1 MTKRKK
7 IAIISAITIALIT
20 LIIIILIVA
29 FKKDDDSKGTAY
41 VTSVSECN
49 TASAFSIPGN
59 RFAGVVEAQRA
70 EEIKVDSEKTVKEIF
85 VKEGDSVEEGDDLF
99 KYDSEAMKLELEEG
113 QIEVER
119 MENDIASYNKQIKD
133 LENEKK
139 NAGADAQVSYTT
151 QIQALQTDI
160 AKTEYDIKVK
170 NISLEK
176 LKNSIENS
184 AVKAT
189 SSGTVK
195 SLKTTEELQESGADC
210 YNDYNRVGQLQN
222 KGQIQ

>member
-170 NISLEK
+170 NISLEN
-176 LKNSIENS
+176 LKN
-184 AVKAT
+184 
-189 SSGTVK
+189 
-195 SLKTTEELQESGADC
+195 
-210 YNDYNRVGQLQN
+210 
-222 KGQIQ
+222 

>member
-29 FKKDDDSKGTAY
+29 FKKDDDGKGTAY

-139 NAGADAQVSYTT
+139 MPEPTPRFLTLRRYRH
-151 QIQALQTDI
+151 
-160 AKTEYDIKVK
+160 YRR
-170 NISLEK
+170 ISQK
-176 LKNSIENS
+176 RNTI
-184 AVKAT
+184 
-189 SSGTVK
+189 
-195 SLKTTEELQESGADC
+195 
-210 YNDYNRVGQLQN
+210 
-222 KGQIQ
+222 

>member
-119 MENDIASYNKQIKD
+119 MENDIASYNKQI
-133 LENEKK
+133 
-139 NAGADAQVSYTT
+139 
-151 QIQALQTDI
+151 
-160 AKTEYDIKVK
+160 
-170 NISLEK
+170 
-176 LKNSIENS
+176 
-184 AVKAT
+184 
-189 SSGTVK
+189 
-195 SLKTTEELQESGADC
+195 
-210 YNDYNRVGQLQN
+210 
-222 KGQIQ
+222 

>member
-29 FKKDDDSKGTAY
+29 FKKDDDGKGTAY

-113 QIEVER
+113 QIEV
-119 MENDIASYNKQIKD
+119 
-133 LENEKK
+133 
-139 NAGADAQVSYTT
+139 
-151 QIQALQTDI
+151 
-160 AKTEYDIKVK
+160 
-170 NISLEK
+170 
-176 LKNSIENS
+176 
-184 AVKAT
+184 
-189 SSGTVK
+189 
-195 SLKTTEELQESGADC
+195 
-210 YNDYNRVGQLQN
+210 
-222 KGQIQ
+222 